1 MVTTESVP
9 IPHSILESE
18 EIELSKL
25 LEETEKDMVEV
36 KRSLFV
42 SHFRESCLSFYKIE

>member
-18 EIELSKL
+18 EIELRKL
-25 LEETEKDMVEV
+25 LEETEKDMVEIEIELKGV
-36 KRSLFV
+36 YLFPIFERAV
-42 SHFRESCLSFYKIE
+42 